1 MSPNTA
7 RLTAAAP
14 PTNITTN
21 PALQAP
27 GGLRHSLLR
36 PLDAPAHLLLGAD
49 LC

>member
-14 PTNITTN
+14 PTTITTT

-27 GGLRHSLLR
+27 EARATVSLGPWVPPPTYIVR
-36 PLDAPAHLLLGAD
+36 G
-49 LC
+49 